1 MGQTR
6 GQWGPQRQCPALPIQ
21 DQNPW
26 LQPATGDRARLP
38 AQLPPKCVLALGPE
52 EVDVRLELQLEDVL
66 LEDAVGLLGH
76 THAVAQQREAGQ
88 GVVVLQGGAGPSVGV
103 ALPARH
109 PPAPGSRVRRPTAG
123 AGGRGGLPT

>member
-1 MGQTR
+1 MLTWEAGHILAIRPGGSSIFPRTTQDTEYMGQTR
-6 GQWGPQRQCPALPIQ
+6 GQWGPQRQCPALLIQ

-76 THAVAQQREAGQ
+76 THAVAQQREAG
-88 GVVVLQGGAGPSVGV
+88 
-103 ALPARH
+103 
-109 PPAPGSRVRRPTAG
+109 
-123 AGGRGGLPT
+123 